1 MWVTGMASLY
11 PMGALVE
18 IGGAIPEDCKM
29 SSSSDSASPT
39 AGDRRHLP
47 PAHSFLPPE
56 TVNLLLQYGS
66 DFPMDLAIPETMCIV
81 FSDMRGFTEMAEN
94 HDPKD
99 VYAAINASLAVQT
112 RLVLAHGGSV
122 NKFLGDG
129 LLACFSG
136 QDRVARAVRC
146 VLEMSE
152 ELQRREEEEKHLPC
166 PVGFGVND
174 GKILL
179 GILGSRERRE
189 FTVLGDVVNTAARL
203 CGIAAPF
210 QALITEAAVRG
221 LPEEM
226 ARAHCR
232 FFQDVHFKGKFEPT
246 RVYSLAS

>member
-1 MWVTGMASLY
+1 MTSDPDAPPETEQPETG
-11 PMGALVE
+11 
-18 IGGAIPEDCKM
+18 
-29 SSSSDSASPT
+29 
-39 AGDRRHLP
+39 RHLP

-56 TVNLLLQYGS
+56 TVNLLLQYGP

-94 HDPKD
+94 HDPRE

-112 RLVLAHGGSV
+112 RLVLSHGGSV

-136 QDRVARAVRC
+136 QDRVIRAARC
-146 VLEMSE
+146 VLEMSAA
-152 ELQRREEEEKHLPC
+152 LRERENKGAFLPC

-174 GKILL
+174 GKVLL

-210 QALITEAAVRG
+210 QALMTEAAMRE
-221 LPEEM
+221 LPEAM
-226 ARAHCR
+226 ARRHCR

-246 RVYSLAS
+246 RVYSLSD

>member
-1 MWVTGMASLY
+1 M
-11 PMGALVE
+11 
-18 IGGAIPEDCKM
+18 IF
-29 SSSSDSASPT
+29 PT
-39 AGDRRHLP
+39 DESKDAQAQGDNRNLP

-56 TVNLLLQYGS
+56 TVNLLLQYGP
-66 DFPMDLAIPETMCIV
+66 DFPMDLAVPETMCIV

-94 HDPKD
+94 HDPRD

-136 QDRVARAVRC
+136 HDRVARAVRC
-146 VLEMSE
+146 VLEMSSVLRE
-152 ELQRREEEEKHLPC
+152 REEEGKFLPC
-166 PVGFGVND
+166 PVGFGIND
-174 GKILL
+174 GKVLL

-210 QALITEAAVRG
+210 QALMTEAAVKE
-221 LPEEM
+221 LPEAM
-226 ARAHCR
+226 ARQHCR

-246 RVYSLAS
+246 KVYSLSD

>member
-1 MWVTGMASLY
+1 
-11 PMGALVE
+11 
-18 IGGAIPEDCKM
+18 
-29 SSSSDSASPT
+29 
-39 AGDRRHLP
+39 LP

-94 HDPKD
+94 HEPRA

-112 RLVLAHGGSV
+112 RAVLGHGGSV

-152 ELQRREEEEKHLPC
+152 ELKQREGQDGLLPC

-174 GKILL
+174 GKVLL

-210 QALITEAAVRG
+210 QALITEAAVSG

-226 ARAHCR
+226 AREHCR

-246 RVYSLAS
+246 AVYSLAPRS